1 MTIKQQ
7 ILQLRKDFERI
18 NELTLHLD
26 KALVQSRT
34 KVNGTTYIIRLNK
47 FPSIRFQGYEYVGA
61 SNKFYI
67 YRQEINEDEKLLQNY
82 EICLEDVYG
91 NSIDFKEIQSMIK
104 NKSLFYA
111 DVLVQN
117 FTDIL
122 GCIDLTEDKQQY
134 IIDDVK
140 YTDQGHTEECWVY
153 LSKKDIEQ
161 PSTTYEEE
169 IELKENRHDET

>member
-1 MTIKQQ
+1 MTIKEE

-47 FPSIRFQGYEYVGA
+47 FPSIRFQGYEYVGP

-67 YRQEINEDEKLLQNY
+67 YRQKTNEDEKLLQNY

-153 LSKKDIEQ
+153 LNKKDIE
-161 PSTTYEEE
+161 
-169 IELKENRHDET
+169 